1 MGLYDSIWTT
11 LSCPA
16 CGSMKEREIQTKQ
29 GPCLMLDFEVGDTI
43 EPFFP
48 GDYWIEEDWHCDVCQ
63 EQMPDE
69 ERWQHP
75 YQVFIH
81 CINGLIVE
89 VTPEKP
95 PQGKLPD
102 WDLIHKLSR
111 DRHSFRRTLRGIKNS
126 ILVFRDRMEAGETKR
141 HPLLD
146 IGPKTVDELLDKIVD
161 DVERAERGEPPG
173 LF

>member
-1 MGLYDSIWTT
+1 MGLFDSIRAD
-11 LSCPA
+11 LPCPV
-16 CGSMKEREIQTKQ
+16 CGSVEKREIQTKQ

-63 EQMPDE
+63 EQVPDE

-75 YQVFIH
+75 HQVFIH

-102 WDLIHKLSR
+102 WDLIHMLSR

>member
-1 MGLYDSIWTT
+1 MGLYDSIWAT
-11 LSCPA
+11 LSCPD
-16 CGSMKEREIQTKQ
+16 CGSMKEHEIQTKQ

-43 EPFFP
+43 EPFFH

-69 ERWQHP
+69 EHWQHP
-75 YQVFIH
+75 HQVFIH

-146 IGPKTVDELLDKIVD
+146 MGPKTVDELLDKIVD
-161 DVERAERGEPPG
+161 DVARAERGEPPG